1 MVGWLSPAG
10 GAVYHL
16 RALRFGRLLWT
27 PFQRALADW
36 LDDWDPGSDRLL
48 LVGPSAGYCL
58 GDRFLA
64 RFRDVLVL
72 EPDPIAR
79 WLLARRLAR
88 LGTPHVRSCADDLLI
103 GGLAGAGR
111 DVADLLE
118 EEPGRAVLFCNVLGQ
133 VPFLLPDD
141 AFEPW
146 ADAFRARVV
155 PALAGRGWASF
166 HDRLSGS
173 LAPELGDEPDSISLL
188 RDAALLAR
196 FYAHASTSVEL
207 VDHLTSGLWSPA
219 LPRRYF
225 SWELAPGR
233 FHLIEGVRAHSLPLR
248 GLERR
253 GMDAE

>member
-36 LDDWDPGSDRLL
+36 LDDWNPGSDRLL

-58 GDRFLA
+58 RDRFLA

-72 EPDPIAR
+72 EPDPVAR
-79 WLLARRLAR
+79 WLLARRLAGMPR
-88 LGTPHVRSCADDLLI
+88 VHTRADDLLV
-103 GGLAGAGR
+103 GGLLDAGR
-111 DVADLLE
+111 DLADLLDA
-118 EEPGRAVLFCNVLGQ
+118 EPARAVLFCNVLGQ

-141 AFEPW
+141 AFAPW

-166 HDRLSGS
+166 HDRLSGP
-173 LAPELGDEPDSISLL
+173 LAPAFGDEPRSPAALD
-188 RDAALLAR
+188 DDALLAR

-225 SWELAPGR
+225 SWELSPGR
-233 FHLIEGVRAHSLPLR
+233 FHLIEGVRDTEPKPLR
-248 GLERR
+248 VSAGGR
-253 GMDAE
+253 